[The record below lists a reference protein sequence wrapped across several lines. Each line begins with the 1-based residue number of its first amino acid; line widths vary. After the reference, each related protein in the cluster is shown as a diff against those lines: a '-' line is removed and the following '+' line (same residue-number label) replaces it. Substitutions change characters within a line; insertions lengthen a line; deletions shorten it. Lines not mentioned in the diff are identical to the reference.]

1 MEEINNQNLIEINR
15 TGSHRDERDGNK
27 GNEVKKENGGNVS
40 RGWEKA
46 NCTKYDSNKYVR
58 AIDHSCIFQLRN
70 IDPTA
75 STGTASG
82 SAKLSA
88 CGTIRSEK
96 RGKEERN
103 RNLKGSKGKEK
114 ISDANDYSHFNTL
127 TYFSEF

>member
-58 AIDHSCIFQLRN
+58 AIDHSRVFQLGN
-70 IDPTA
+70 VNPA
-75 STGTASG
+75 APTGTAS
-82 SAKLSA
+82 SCAELSA
-88 CGTIRSEK
+88 CVAIR
-96 RGKEERN
+96 
-103 RNLKGSKGKEK
+103 
-114 ISDANDYSHFNTL
+114 
-127 TYFSEF
+127 